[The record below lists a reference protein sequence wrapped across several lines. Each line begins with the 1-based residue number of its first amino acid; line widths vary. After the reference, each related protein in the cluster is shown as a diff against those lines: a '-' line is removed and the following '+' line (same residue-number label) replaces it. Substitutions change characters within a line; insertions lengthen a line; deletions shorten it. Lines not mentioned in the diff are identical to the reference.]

1 MTDQQNAKLSMYN
14 VVASVMDDNTA
25 KVATVAALVTVAA
38 NFKTTAEA
46 ISNTAEQQATIT
58 TGVTP
63 DKNATRESLRNTTV
77 NIAGILYAYAV
88 SVNNIILQGKSKI
101 TYSAL
106 RDLKDDELGER
117 AQSIH
122 DEANAVIASLPPF
135 GITAAVLTSYQT
147 LIDSYEAK
155 SPAPRAAQSQQVAL
169 TTQLKDLFKQ
179 ADSTLKNSM
188 DKLML
193 NFKTTDPQFFNTYT
207 AAREI
212 IDAGSA
218 TTKISGTV
226 TNIASAVGIAGAVI
240 TVEDQ
245 SYTATSEPDG
255 SYELIIPV
263 PGTYNI
269 FCNHP
274 GYQQAKI
281 NAVEVTLGV
290 NTKLNIELTA

>member
-290 NTKLNIELTA
+290 NTKLNIELTT

>member
-14 VVASVMDDNTA
+14 VVVSVMDDNTA
-25 KVATVAALVTVAA
+25 KVATVPALVTVAA

-135 GITAAVLTSYQT
+135 GITAAVLASYQT
-147 LIDSYEAK
+147 LIDTYEAK

-212 IDAGSA
+212 IDAGSS
-218 TTKISGTV
+218 TTKAIGTV
-226 TNIASAVGIAGAVI
+226 TTTPGNATVDGAVI
-240 TVEDQ
+240 TVQDQ
-245 SYTATSEPDG
+245 PYTATSNASG
-255 SYELIIPV
+255 AYELLIPV
-263 PGTYNI
+263 PGTYNLI
-269 FCNHP
+269 CSHP
-274 GYQQAKI
+274 TFGETIQKNVVI
-281 NAVEVTLGV
+281 TLGNTTTV
-290 NTKLNIELTA
+290 NFVLTA